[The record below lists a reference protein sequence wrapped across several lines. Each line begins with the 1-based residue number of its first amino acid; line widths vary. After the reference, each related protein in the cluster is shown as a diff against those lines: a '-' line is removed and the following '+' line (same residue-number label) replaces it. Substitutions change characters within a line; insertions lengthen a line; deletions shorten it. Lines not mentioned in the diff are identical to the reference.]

1 MMTPV
6 VDVVM
11 LGSAVVSTSCCLA
24 APERTTTRAQALAI
38 AMPMAM
44 AAAMMVDSMTVAWL
58 GAAVLLM
65 LSGSLFIGGRGVR
78 LADLHRGL
86 GGVLMAALVVGHA
99 AIMAMTHGAQ
109 AEAHHHGTG
118 IAMDQVM
125 DHASPDHAA
134 VGNAVVE
141 HGAGTHA
148 LVLVLVAAAAAFIAW
163 TIWQL
168 VGMHSDPRRRLAMA
182 EHTSMAISAGVMVI
196 GVVLGVQ
203 AMHG

>member
-1 MMTPV
+1 MRESTPVLGAVDPTPSTGTNHRSLQGASAMMTPV

-78 LADLHRGL
+78 LADLHRGSE
-86 GGVLMAALVVGHA
+86 V
-99 AIMAMTHGAQ
+99 
-109 AEAHHHGTG
+109 
-118 IAMDQVM
+118 
-125 DHASPDHAA
+125 S
-134 VGNAVVE
+134 
-141 HGAGTHA
+141 
-148 LVLVLVAAAAAFIAW
+148 
-163 TIWQL
+163 
-168 VGMHSDPRRRLAMA
+168 
-182 EHTSMAISAGVMVI
+182 
-196 GVVLGVQ
+196 
-203 AMHG
+203 